1 MPYAERSDARLY
13 YEIYGDSGPALIF
26 AHGAGGNAASW
37 WQQVMA
43 FSGSY
48 RCAVFDHRGFARS
61 DCPPDAQRLE
71 LFEGDLIAIMDAAGI
86 ETARIICQSMGGWTG
101 VRAAVKHP
109 DRIDAVLL
117 CNTPGA
123 VSIQATMDNLPKLA
137 AQVGKGGGGLGGV
150 AISRE
155 FAERW
160 PEGAL
165 LYQQISNFNPGRIP
179 DFSAPSAYV
188 TAEQCVASGV
198 PFWVLASD
206 LDPLFPDDMLKK
218 VAEALGAE
226 YRHVAGAG
234 HSTYFEMPDA
244 FNAILRD
251 FLEATET

>member
-1 MPYAERSDARLY
+1 MPYANRPDCRIY
-13 YEIYGDSGPALIF
+13 YEMHGDSGPALVF

-37 WQQVMA
+37 WQQVME
-43 FSGSY
+43 FSGAY
-48 RCAVFDHRGFARS
+48 RCLVFDHRGFARS
-61 DCPPDAQRLE
+61 NCPADVQRLE
-71 LFEGDLIAIMDAAGI
+71 LFEDDLIAVMDAAEIKTG
-86 ETARIICQSMGGWTG
+86 RIICQSMGGWTG
-101 VRAAVKHP
+101 IRAAVKYP
-109 DRIDAVLL
+109 DRVEAVLL

-155 FAERW
+155 FVDRW
-160 PEGAL
+160 PAGAL

-179 DFSAPSAYV
+179 DFSDPTAYV
-188 TAEQCVASGV
+188 TAEQCTESGV

-206 LDPLFPDDMLKK
+206 LDPLFPDDMLKA
-218 VAEALGAE
+218 VSDALGGT

-244 FNAILRD
+244 FNNILRE
-251 FLEATET
+251 FLGETTN